1 MKEITSLGVSPSPE
15 ACGITVDDGLAGRR
29 ARMAT
34 NFPLPVQS
42 GRTAYAHHRP
52 AMLENTPSCCISV

>member
-29 ARMAT
+29 AAGSH
-34 NFPLPVQS
+34 L
-42 GRTAYAHHRP
+42 A
-52 AMLENTPSCCISV
+52 E